1 MLLLEGF
8 NIRKMKEKTMKDI
21 NPAALEALEELTDE
35 EMDKILGAEGVITTI
50 SHECNLNTWLF
61 LFTCCS

>member
-21 NPAALEALEELTDE
+21 NPAALEALG
-35 EMDKILGAEGVITTI
+35 K
-50 SHECNLNTWLF
+50 H
-61 LFTCCS
+61 

>member
-1 MLLLEGF
+1 
-8 NIRKMKEKTMKDI
+8 MKDI